1 MGLAD
6 EIGSLEAGKRADL
19 VIHTTDRPEAHPRWA
34 DPVDNLVF
42 YGQAA
47 SVDTVYVDGIAV
59 LDGGR
64 FTKVDAADAYRRID
78 EAAAGFESLL
88 GKRAFATW
96 PIVD

>member
-1 MGLAD
+1 
-6 EIGSLEAGKRADL
+6 

-34 DPVDNLVF
+34 DPVDNRVF

-47 SVDTVYVDGIAV
+47 SVDTVYVDGEVV
-59 LDGGR
+59 LDRGR
-64 FTKVDAADAYRRID
+64 FTRIDETDAYRRID

-88 GKRAFATW
+88 GRRAFATW